1 MERALVALESEDTA
15 VLEVQVHRRVSHHHR
30 TVLLA
35 VLGVRRPHLPDLS
48 TALFLNPVEVLDVL
62 RDAWK
67 GLQLLRYDGAL
78 PLLPGVASEEVRDS
92 PEGDDNE
99 TEDEPPSVLSH
110 DHRSAY
116 AKTIPPAFGRVKLR
130 FGIAAGLA
138 RAGRRVVAAE
148 WHCGC
153 VMVRLIKRYGNR
165 KMYDTQASRY
175 VTLDAVAS
183 MVRAGDDLRIIDNDT
198 GEDLTAVTFAQ
209 IILEEAKRRNG
220 VLGLPVLRWIIQQ
233 GGEALHEILTG
244 VDRGREALDSVR
256 ELAEK
261 QVRQLAHAG
270 ESGAPRRPHRAGKG
284 RGPEPRGRGLLTD
297 ILELPQK
304 PFEQLQH
311 RIDAQV
317 RASLE
322 RVTTHP
328 AVQAE
333 LRRIERSIRGL
344 ERQLGRLRRTTPA
357 APTRPKTRAAK
368 STPRS

>member
-1 MERALVALESEDTA
+1 
-15 VLEVQVHRRVSHHHR
+15 
-30 TVLLA
+30 
-35 VLGVRRPHLPDLS
+35 
-48 TALFLNPVEVLDVL
+48 
-62 RDAWK
+62 
-67 GLQLLRYDGAL
+67 
-78 PLLPGVASEEVRDS
+78 
-92 PEGDDNE
+92 
-99 TEDEPPSVLSH
+99 
-110 DHRSAY
+110 
-116 AKTIPPAFGRVKLR
+116 
-130 FGIAAGLA
+130 
-138 RAGRRVVAAE
+138 
-148 WHCGC
+148 
-153 VMVRLIKRYGNR
+153 MVRLIKRYGNR
-165 KMYDTQASRY
+165 KMYDTEASRY
-175 VTLDAVAS
+175 VTLDAVAG